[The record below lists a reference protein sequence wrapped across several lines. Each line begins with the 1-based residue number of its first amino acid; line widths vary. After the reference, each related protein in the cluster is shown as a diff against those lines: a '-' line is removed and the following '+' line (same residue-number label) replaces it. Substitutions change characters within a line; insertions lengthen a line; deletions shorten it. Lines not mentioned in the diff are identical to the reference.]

1 MFISMNMLEMIEK
14 DVKNIIIILLISS
27 FIFIYILYNSI
38 NIYNRLR
45 KMLKSI

>member
-14 DVKNIIIILLISS
+14 DVKNIIILLISS